1 MDFDEA
7 MTILENQA
15 RRSILQHLVK
25 EPHYP
30 LQLSELLDISQQAVM
45 KHIKVLEKSGFIEAE
60 IVPSEKGGPPKKM
73 YKVNQSFSLRLDLGP
88 ELFKAESRTIPA
100 GGPMRLSNK
109 LPTELNPVI
118 DRLGT
123 RRDLSMSEAMNIL
136 SDLDSAL
143 EKIDRQRDAII
154 ALHQQIMMKT
164 SKEVIENADSYEER
178 IMAREMMTQP
188 RRPLDLDIFSQN
200 LRIQES
206 QAEDIMENIRDRL
219 MKDLAQLYPGYG
231 WERNFGYG
239 VKKHREALKL
249 LGLTPEHRRSFKPIH
264 NMLC

>member
-7 MTILENQA
+7 VTILENRA

-45 KHIKVLEKSGFIEAE
+45 KHIKVLEKAGFIEAE

-73 YKVNQSFSLRLDLGP
+73 YKVNQSLDLGP
-88 ELFKAESRTIPA
+88 ELFKAEHRIIPS

-109 LPTELNPVI
+109 LPNELNSVI

-123 RRDLSMSEAMNIL
+123 RRELSMSEAMNLL
-136 SDLDSAL
+136 SDIDSAL
-143 EKIDRQRDAII
+143 EKVDQQRDAII
-154 ALHQQIMMKT
+154 ALHQQIMIKT
-164 SKEVIENADSYEER
+164 SKEVSEYAESYEER

-206 QAEDIMENIRDRL
+206 QAEDIMQNIRDRL
-219 MKDLAQLYPGYG
+219 MKDFVANNNDNFISANKDTPLPWWLA
-231 WERNFGYG
+231 R
-239 VKKHREALKL
+239 
-249 LGLTPEHRRSFKPIH
+249 
-264 NMLC
+264 